1 MGPAL
6 AVVLVAHDSAAE
18 LGPTLR
24 ALGEQL
30 RPGDEVVV
38 VDCASSDD
46 PGAVVERELPAAR
59 LLALG
64 ENRGFAGGAGAGAA
78 ATGAELLLFLNPDA
92 LPEPGCLDALR
103 ETAALRP
110 DWGAWQALVLQAD
123 GERVNTRGNVAHWT
137 GLGWAGG
144 HDEPVAATP
153 LEPAEVGFA
162 SGAALVVRRS
172 AWDEAG
178 GFDPDYFMYGE
189 DLDLSLRLR
198 LAGHGVGVQP
208 RARVRHDYEFGK
220 GAYKWF
226 HLERNRAWTVIA
238 VYPAPLLAL
247 AAPGLLALEIGLLG
261 VAALQGWLP
270 AKLRAQWA
278 VLRSW
283 PRMVAR
289 RRRVQATR
297 RVGAGAFAGHLR
309 SSLDSEFLGPV
320 ARIGVLSGGQA
331 LYWELVRRV
340 LRAR

>member
-1 MGPAL
+1 M
-6 AVVLVAHDSAAE
+6 
-18 LGPTLR
+18 
-24 ALGEQL
+24 
-30 RPGDEVVV
+30 

-103 ETAALRP
+103 EAAALRP

-226 HLERNRAWTVIA
+226 HLERNRAWTRA
-238 VYPAPLLAL
+238 SPSTRRRCSRSPP
-247 AAPGLLALEIGLLG
+247 PGCWRWRSGCSASPRSRAGCR
-261 VAALQGWLP
+261 